1 MIDISFLQKITS
13 SPKRP
18 AGKRRWKSIDGCGK
32 KNPVSQTKKT
42 HEQIEAEH
50 RHFLSNQILRIS
62 SESYDQGVIFLNDK
76 KYDDARE
83 CFEDALAAR
92 LVRYG
97 PEDACILE
105 VHGNLRRIA
114 YIQGDATKAAR
125 HEVKISHIQSVV
137 MSNKMNN
144 HHDTVDW
151 SVLCK

>member
-18 AGKRRWKSIDGCGK
+18 AGKRRRKSIDGSGK
-32 KNPVSQTKKT
+32 KKPASNKT
-42 HEQIEAEH
+42 HEQMEAEH
-50 RHFLSNQILRIS
+50 RQFLSNQILRIS
-62 SESYDQGVIFLNDK
+62 SESYDQGVIFLNAR

-97 PEDACILE
+97 PENACILE

-114 YIQGDATKAAR
+114 YIQGDANKAAR
-125 HEVKISHIQSVV
+125 HKLKISHIQSV
-137 MSNKMNN
+137 MMLNKINK
-144 HHDTVDW
+144 HHDDTVDW